1 MKAGGWLELAMA
13 AATVCGLMLSAGCS
27 STPSRVEM
35 VEIDPD
41 DAAAQAMAAYD
52 ANQDGKLA
60 DDELRAVPGILKWK
74 KLYDLDGD
82 GAVSEAEI
90 VARIEKWQR
99 DKLAFC
105 SVAARVE
112 LNGRP
117 LRGVEVTLV
126 PEPYLGAGLKPAKG
140 VTNRRGNAALSV
152 APEDVPEAIKA
163 RGISATGVYPGT
175 YRIELKHA
183 STKLPNVT
191 RAGMPLGEEVA
202 RDTIDTTIPI
212 DLATR

>member
-1 MKAGGWLELAMA
+1 MALAIWKSLANALLAIGGVAF
-13 AATVCGLMLSAGCS
+13 VAGCS
-27 STPSRVEM
+27 STPGRVEM

-41 DAAAQAMAAYD
+41 DAGVQAMLAYD
-52 ANQDGKLA
+52 TNKDGKLA

-74 KLYDLDGD
+74 RLYDSDADGS
-82 GAVSEAEI
+82 VSEAEI
-90 VARIEKWQR
+90 VARLEKWQS
-99 DKLAFC
+99 DKLAFR
-105 SVAARVE
+105 SISAKVE

-117 LRGVEVTLV
+117 VQDVEVTLV
-126 PEPYLGAGLKPAKG
+126 PEPYLGPGLKPAKG
-140 VTNRRGNAALSV
+140 VTNRRGNASLSV

-183 STKLPNVT
+183 GSKLPDVS
-191 RAGMPLGEEVA
+191 RDGMPLGEEVA
-202 RDTIDTTIPI
+202 RDTIDTTIRV